1 MRRAQ
6 VWAGVALSLLLC
18 GCGTLPAQA
27 AEFSPDEAYALENGL
42 VSVKFDASGGDG
54 QAPSTIYAQPGEGV
68 TLPAAG
74 LQLKKFYEY
83 QEKILTNLQLHVII
97 CKLTICCGGASKRPC
112 TRV

>member
-68 TLPAAG
+68 TLPAAE
-74 LQLKKFYEY
+74 LKVDLGSETWRFVGWS
-83 QEKILTNLQLHVII
+83 TDV
-97 CKLTICCGGASKRPC
+97 TASVP
-112 TRV
+112 